1 MLFIFQAREL
11 FFESINLNL
20 LSFQLLYELLIL
32 KLKHCC
38 IKLQPS
44 RKYKLLGV
52 STVNYSNLGRK
63 YVQTRLTKAIYY
75 ELTQKIQWS
84 IKKLTHNRPEPIT
97 AYLTSTNNLRKRFA
111 SLYKQICSAKIAY
124 NIQSTSETMQWQ
136 RSSIFHMAKAI
147 PTAQLLVFNCSLNF
161 SKFIRR
167 IIPNKNIYRL
177 HVVSSLN
184 INDKKKKKYDKE
196 NVQRGPIDQSLNI
209 TCII

>member
-84 IKKLTHNRPEPIT
+84 IKKLSHNRPQPI
-97 AYLTSTNNLRKRFA
+97 TNNLRKRFA

-124 NIQSTSETMQWQ
+124 KIQSTSETMQWQ

-161 SKFIRR
+161 SKFIKR